1 MITIKK
7 GLDLPLAG
15 NPDQVIHNDVTV
27 NEVAIVGA
35 SFNNLKPTLKVREG
49 DKVRK
54 GEVVLTDKKYPSIA
68 FTSPVNGTVKVIN
81 RGERRVFQSLVIEVD
96 KDSDDKGVEFKKYSL
111 DQLSGKSLELKE
123 QLLNSGLWI
132 GLRTRPFNNLADPE
146 LTPESLF
153 INAHDTNPGHPD
165 ADVVLKDQ
173 AKFFNFGLEVLKEV
187 FADVKNKFVVGG
199 PNFNLEK
206 VSGFTYEQF
215 KGVHPAGL
223 VGTHIHF
230 LAPVTLTKIAYH
242 LNYQDVIAIGKLFS
256 QGYLDGTKVIAL
268 SGPQVSAPTLYRV
281 PYGASVLDVTFNKLK
296 SGENRIVSGSALD
309 GFKASDVFAYVGQY
323 DLQLTVLL
331 EGTKQEFIGWFAPQP
346 KKFSLSRLNFFGK
359 KDLPLTTTT
368 NGSSRGMVPI
378 GLYERVMPLDIYPT
392 LLLRDLISGD
402 TDSAQDLG
410 VLELAEEDIAL
421 CSFVCQGKYD
431 YALYLR
437 QALNKIE
444 KEG

>member
-27 NEVAIVGA
+27 NEVAVVGS
-35 SFNNLKPTLKVREG
+35 SFNNLKPTVKVREG
-49 DKVRK
+49 DHVKK
-54 GEVVLTDKKYPSIA
+54 GEVILTDKKYPSIA

-81 RGERRVFQSLVIEVD
+81 RGERRVFQSLVIDVD
-96 KDSDDKGVEFKKYSL
+96 KNSDDNGVSFTSYTSE
-111 DQLSGKSLELKE
+111 QLKGKSEELKE
-123 QLLNSGLWI
+123 QLLKSGLWVS
-132 GLRTRPFNNLADPE
+132 LRTRPFNNLADPDF
-146 LTPESLF
+146 TPNALF
-153 INAHDTNPGHPD
+153 VNAHDTNPGHADP
-165 ADVVLKDQ
+165 DVVLKDQ
-173 AKFFNFGLEVLKEV
+173 AKYFNFGLEVLAEI
-187 FADVKNKFVVGG
+187 FAQVPNKFVVGG
-199 PNFNLEK
+199 PNFSLNK
-206 VSGFTYEQF
+206 VPGFTYEQF

-230 LAPVTLTKIAYH
+230 LSPVSLTKVAYH
-242 LNYQDVIAIGKLFS
+242 LNYQDVISIGKLFAN
-256 QGYLDGTKVIAL
+256 GYLDGTKVIAL
-268 SGPQVSAPTLYRV
+268 SGPQVNAPTLYRV

-296 SGENRIVSGSALD
+296 EGTNRIVSGSALD
-309 GFKASDVFAYVGQY
+309 GVKAADVFGYLGQY
-323 DLQLTVLL
+323 DLQLTVLE
-331 EGTKQEFIGWFAPQP
+331 EGYKQEFIGWFAPQP

-359 KDLPLTTTT
+359 KDLPLTTST

-392 LLLRDLISGD
+392 LLLRDIISGD